1 MATSVRRL
9 QELFD
14 CSDEIAS
21 TTQVRPEF
29 PVSEKQQQAD
39 KRDYYN
45 VFQD

>member
-1 MATSVRRL
+1 MATSVRSL

-14 CSDEIAS
+14 SFDDVAS

-29 PVSEKQQQAD
+29 PVDEKQQQAD